1 MKTMKTMKQ
10 LFKFSPW
17 WLTGFTQADGSFMVI
32 IKKQPRGKFLYRFVP
47 TFELSQS
54 IHDLELMQ
62 ALHTYLGVGRL
73 VINRERVSI
82 VVTSL
87 KEIITVILPHF
98 EKYRVESLYLI

>member
-1 MKTMKTMKQ
+1 MKTMKQ
-10 LFKFSPW
+10 QFKFSPW

-32 IKKQPRGKFLYRFVP
+32 IKKRGKFLYRFVP

-87 KEIITVILPHF
+87 KDIIAVILPHF
-98 EKYRVESLYLI
+98 EKHRVESMYLI